1 MAGHTPVGE
10 VLAVAA
16 EHRVLSREADRR
28 QPLSLGHDL
37 LGREGTGQPIRSEHP
52 ARAGM
57 ADNSDFTTTGKFLER
72 NGADTLVF
80 GAPVTRTEINDAIV
94 ADVDAMMCET
104 RAPRHQVVAVF
115 ELALSRHAGLAQV
128 FHD

>member
-1 MAGHTPVGE
+1 
-10 VLAVAA
+10 
-16 EHRVLSREADRR
+16 
-28 QPLSLGHDL
+28 
-37 LGREGTGQPIRSEHP
+37 
-52 ARAGM
+52 M
-57 ADNSDFTTTGKFLER
+57 ADNSDFTTTGKFVKR

-80 GAPVTRTEINDAIV
+80 GAPVARTKINDAIV

-104 RAPRHQVVAVF
+104 RAPRHQVVPEI